1 VCPSLA
7 RIADR
12 RACLRSPNP
21 LAEWRTWKR
30 CLARGAHPPTRKGA
44 RLDPGH
50 APAPGRL
57 VWAGGARWRAP
68 LGLVRQVGAPRNR
81 VGSARPQRRP
91 AIGGDPR
98 ALQQRPG
105 RLVVVP
111 GRRPGPRLQGGL
123 QLVMAHHEEEDTPRG
138 SIAVDARGGP
148 SIRNADNSA
157 SPLLV
162 SQRTRRFHERV
173 AACPSGSSATPNRK
187 EEHHQMSR
195 FVSWLPIAVTDPH
208 ARP

>member
-30 CLARGAHPPTRKGA
+30 CLARRARPPTRKGA

-57 VWAGGARWRAP
+57 VRAGGARWWAS
-68 LGLVRQVGAPRNR
+68 LGLVRRVGAPRNR
-81 VGSARPQRRP
+81 VGSARPQTRS

-105 RLVVVP
+105 RLVVAP
-111 GRRPGPRLQGGL
+111 GRRPGPRLRGGL
-123 QLVMAHHEEEDTPRG
+123 QLVMAHHEEEDSPGVQSPWMHVAALVSETLITQRYLFLYRSARAVSMSVERRARAVAPPPPNNKR
-138 SIAVDARGGP
+138 SIINV
-148 SIRNADNSA
+148 SIR
-157 SPLLV
+157 L
-162 SQRTRRFHERV
+162 V
-173 AACPSGSSATPNRK
+173 AAHRGR
-187 EEHHQMSR
+187 
-195 FVSWLPIAVTDPH
+195 
-208 ARP
+208 